1 MLEPVD
7 GWIPDRY
14 LSRWICVGGYRHM
27 SGKTA
32 GKFHRQLGL
41 RYLQICELGVG
52 RVCWDLAVLGVRRCV
67 GREDL

>member
-1 MLEPVD
+1 
-7 GWIPDRY
+7 
-14 LSRWICVGGYRHM
+14 M

-52 RVCWDLAVLGVRRCV
+52 SVCWDLAVLEVRRCV